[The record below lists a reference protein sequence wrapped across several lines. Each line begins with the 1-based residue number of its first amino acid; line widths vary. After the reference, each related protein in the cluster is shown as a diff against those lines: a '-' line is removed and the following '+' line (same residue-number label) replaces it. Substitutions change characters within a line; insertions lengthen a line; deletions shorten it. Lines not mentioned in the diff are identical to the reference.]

1 MRLARSL
8 RQKNR
13 NDMKIYP
20 NKLTAQ
26 LSATILPIYLLSG
39 DELLLLNEAHQQIL
53 HAAKQQGFTD
63 REIHTDPSNADWNN
77 IQANYQS
84 LSLFGDKS
92 IIDIKLSSAK
102 FSDTIKSALATFIQ
116 IPNPDKL
123 ILISCPKIESATTK
137 AKWFKAVEDAI
148 GFLQFWPVTREQFPG
163 WLKQRLQSVGVNLT
177 PSALQLL
184 AEHTEGNLLAAQ
196 QVINR
201 LQLQY
206 GQTQKLNDTQLMQ
219 ILSDFS
225 QTDLYQLLDEILN
238 ANGKRIIHALHNLQ
252 GQGTESILVLWLLS
266 KEIRAYLALISA
278 YQQKQEL
285 SNIFRQFQI
294 WPNRQNAYRPIFQK
308 HQLNELINMQA
319 FAYHID
325 AGIKGLHKINVWDA
339 LTRLCLAMACLQ
351 NLPEVVQ

>member
-1 MRLARSL
+1 
-8 RQKNR
+8 
-13 NDMKIYP
+13 
-20 NKLTAQ
+20 
-26 LSATILPIYLLSG
+26 
-39 DELLLLNEAHQQIL
+39 
-53 HAAKQQGFTD
+53 
-63 REIHTDPSNADWNN
+63 
-77 IQANYQS
+77 
-84 LSLFGDKS
+84 
-92 IIDIKLSSAK
+92 
-102 FSDTIKSALATFIQ
+102 
-116 IPNPDKL
+116 
-123 ILISCPKIESATTK
+123 
-137 AKWFKAVEDAI
+137 
-148 GFLQFWPVTREQFPG
+148 LQFWPVTREQFPG

>member
-1 MRLARSL
+1 M
-8 RQKNR
+8 
-13 NDMKIYP
+13 
-20 NKLTAQ
+20 
-26 LSATILPIYLLSG
+26 
-39 DELLLLNEAHQQIL
+39 
-53 HAAKQQGFTD
+53 
-63 REIHTDPSNADWNN
+63 
-77 IQANYQS
+77 
-84 LSLFGDKS
+84 
-92 IIDIKLSSAK
+92 
-102 FSDTIKSALATFIQ
+102 
-116 IPNPDKL
+116 